1 MIDWTTISIVFAGLC
16 TFLVAGVAA
25 LRPVLKSF
33 KDLRDEV
40 QSAANVRRSFDPTN
54 LAKVFT
60 VAAFTEAERSALVEA
75 INLIPSEMTPLYN
88 ALYYAIRH
96 DILHAL
102 TTMTSSISPLLA
114 SIEPVMAAH
123 ANQASQA
130 SIAYAEQIAQRTQLA
145 TLAALFVAQGEGR
158 ARALEHP

>member
-60 VAAFTEAERSALVEA
+60 VASFTDAERGALAEA

-102 TTMTSSISPLLA
+102 STMTAAISPLLA
-114 SIEPVMAAH
+114 NIEPNAVAH
-123 ANQASQA
+123 ASQTSQA
-130 SIAYAEQIAQRTQLA
+130 SIVYAEQIAQRAQLA
-145 TLAALFVAQGEGR
+145 TLAALVAAQSEGR
-158 ARALEHP
+158 SRIVEHP